1 MSDYKKKLKLESQP
15 MSLLG
20 PAKIRFATLQERLI
34 TKTIS
39 NKAKKSKKGVLRPLP
54 FDSYCP
60 SMMEKLDDLVCNNC
74 GSSWPS
80 IAAKTGHAKA
90 HKGQKSAGTIE
101 AHIDDLGALRLE
113 DSETEDD
120 ETMTEPGSDT
130 MPIIIIKTYL
140 KSIYPFEDITDQFN
154 SSD

>member
-1 MSDYKKKLKLESQP
+1 MSDYKKKLKFESLPMALE
-15 MSLLG
+15 
-20 PAKIRFATLQERLI
+20 PAKIRFDTLQERLI
-34 TKTIS
+34 TKMIS
-39 NKAKKSKKGVLRPLP
+39 NKAKKSKKGVLRPPP

-74 GSSWPS
+74 GSSWSS
-80 IAAKTGHAKA
+80 IAAKTCHAKA

-101 AHIDDLGALRLE
+101 PHIDDLGPLRLE

-130 MPIIIIKTYL
+130 MPIISIKTYL
-140 KSIYPFEDITDQFN
+140 KSIYPFEAITDQFN